1 MVWCVS
7 QVYCGESVHCTG
19 CAVQM
24 HLILILE
31 VTACKVKLL
40 RKPNCKQDF
49 FKGIYICIWTISISW
64 RRCLSFW
71 EMMNVKLCLQCN
83 NELHRDN
90 MLYNG
95 KNVQVCTCTTF
106 GPFLRRVRGWKRC
119 APPGSLHHFTAVT
132 GCTQHRGNGLLPTAH
147 KIKVWNE
154 LHKAF
159 SSDLWSTYI
168 GPGSRLGRLYSPAP
182 VCWNFMWCPAKFGM
196 NLFFFFFNPC
206 VKIYKLL
213 QVFVTGIIIWSAFYT
228 FFFGW
233 CLQGF
238 ANTCFYSSQLR
249 WGSLWLTFQH
259 NQRDRELYILQVYLH

>member
-1 MVWCVS
+1 
-7 QVYCGESVHCTG
+7 
-19 CAVQM
+19 
-24 HLILILE
+24 
-31 VTACKVKLL
+31 
-40 RKPNCKQDF
+40 
-49 FKGIYICIWTISISW
+49 
-64 RRCLSFW
+64 
-71 EMMNVKLCLQCN
+71 MNVKLCLQCN

-168 GPGSRLGRLYSPAP
+168 SPGSHLGRLYSPAP

-196 NLFFFFFNPC
+196 NLFFFFFKPC

-228 FFFGW
+228 LFFGW

>member
-71 EMMNVKLCLQCN
+71 EMMNVKSCLQCN

-168 GPGSRLGRLYSPAP
+168 GPGSRLGLLYSPAP
-182 VCWNFMWCPAKFGM
+182 ICWNFMWCPAKFGM
-196 NLFFFFFNPC
+196 NLFFFLQPICEDLQTFAGFRYWHYNMIC
-206 VKIYKLL
+206 VLY
-213 QVFVTGIIIWSAFYT
+213 
-228 FFFGW
+228 FFFW
-233 CLQGF
+233 LM
-238 ANTCFYSSQLR
+238 SSRVCKYLF
-249 WGSLWLTFQH
+249 LFLTVEV
-259 NQRDRELYILQVYLH
+259 RLTLADVPT